1 MFHRMHRGFG
11 GEEEGHGP
19 DPHEHGFFHGQPLRG
34 MLAVAVLGLI
44 KDKPAHGGEIAQ
56 SLKDKFDIEA
66 PRPVVYML
74 LRRLERHGLM
84 VSSWDIQE
92 SGPARRKYTITEDG
106 LEYFNQGLERLKKV
120 AKAISQLIGEKG

>member
-1 MFHRMHRGFG
+1 MFHRMHMGFG
-11 GEEEGHGP
+11 EEGFGP
-19 DPHEHGFFHGQPLRG
+19 GVHEHGFFHGQPLRG
-34 MLAVAVLGLI
+34 LLAIAVLGLI
-44 KDKPAHGGEIAQ
+44 KDKPAHGAEIAQ

-74 LRRLERHGLM
+74 LRRLERHGFM

-106 LEYFNQGLERLKKV
+106 LDYLNHGLERLRKV
-120 AKAISQLIGEKG
+120 SKIISLLTGDKA

>member
-1 MFHRMHRGFG
+1 MFHRGHMGH
-11 GEEEGHGP
+11 EEGGFQTGVHG
-19 DPHEHGFFHGQPLRG
+19 HGFFRGQPLRG
-34 MLAVAVLGLI
+34 MLAIAVLGLI
-44 KDKPAHGGEIAQ
+44 KEKAAHGAEIAQ

-66 PRPVVYML
+66 PRPVVYVL

-106 LEYFNQGLERLKKV
+106 LEYLNQGLERLKKV
-120 AKAISQLIGEKG
+120 AKAINQLIGEKR

>member
-1 MFHRMHRGFG
+1 MFHRMHMGH
-11 GEEEGHGP
+11 GEEEGYGPGPHG
-19 DPHEHGFFHGQPLRG
+19 HEFFHGQPLRG

-44 KDKPAHGGEIAQ
+44 KDKPAHGAEIAQ

-84 VSSWDIQE
+84 VSTWDIQE

-106 LEYFNQGLERLKKV
+106 LDYFNQGLERLKKV
-120 AKAISQLIGEKG
+120 AKAINQLVGEKG

>member
-1 MFHRMHRGFG
+1 MFHRGHMGH
-11 GEEEGHGP
+11 EEEGFQTGVHG
-19 DPHEHGFFHGQPLRG
+19 HGFFRGQPLRG
-34 MLAVAVLGLI
+34 MLAIAVLGLI
-44 KDKPAHGGEIAQ
+44 KEKAAHGAEIAQ

-66 PRPVVYML
+66 PRPVVYVL

-106 LEYFNQGLERLKKV
+106 LEYLNQGLERLKKV
-120 AKAISQLIGEKG
+120 AKAINQLIGEKR